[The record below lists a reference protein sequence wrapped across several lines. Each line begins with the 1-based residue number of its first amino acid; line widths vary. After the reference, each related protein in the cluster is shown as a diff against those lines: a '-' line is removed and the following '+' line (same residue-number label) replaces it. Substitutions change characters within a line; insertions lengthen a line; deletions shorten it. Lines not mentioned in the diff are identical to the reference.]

1 MAVTLDSK
9 LPKVFYLSSSNDKFT
24 ALPILRVA
32 VSLDSRLSCIL
43 CLHIVTNSLHSQSSV
58 VAVSLDSRLSY
69 VFCLHV
75 LTNSLQSQ
83 SSIKVAVSLDS
94 RLSYVFYPSLGVFC
108 IKAPSS
114 HSGWYGQVSLHLTHQ
129 VDRFSLSMTPL
140 VIGGPYGAIYGP
152 LLVLQTIGQLNEE
165 HSLDI
170 I

>member
-1 MAVTLDSK
+1 M
-9 LPKVFYLSSSNDKFT
+9 
-24 ALPILRVA
+24 
-32 VSLDSRLSCIL
+32 
-43 CLHIVTNSLHSQSSV
+43 TNSEHCQSSV

-75 LTNSLQSQ
+75 LTNSLHCQ

-94 RLSYVFYPSLGVFC
+94 RLSYVFYPSLSVFC

-114 HSGWYGQVSLHLTHQ
+114 HNGCRWYGQISLHLTHQ

-170 I
+170 